1 MEFYFLSIDMLWLL
15 KVSGGVSPPG
25 NLMAGLF
32 GRCGVGDWWRRVRT
46 RNLVADTARER
57 KAKRYVG
64 RTRNRES
71 WKERGLVGVGD
82 MYIYYICTHNKID

>member
-25 NLMAGLF
+25 SLMAGLF
-32 GRCGVGDWWRRVRT
+32 GRCGVGDWWRRVRN

-57 KAKRYVG
+57 GKEICRGGSKQRELERERVGWRGRYVHIYAHI
-64 RTRNRES
+64 TR
-71 WKERGLVGVGD
+71 
-82 MYIYYICTHNKID
+82 